1 MFHKEPHSKHVVAK
15 AGEEQPMI
23 IKNVIS
29 IEEFL
34 EILKL
39 PQNMALVNAI
49 ELFGI
54 EAIMAF
60 DELQGPSGD
69 EDITI

>member
-1 MFHKEPHSKHVVAK
+1 VVAK